1 MLTLRNPAFSR
12 RRAAVATAWRGVGEA
27 LTNWRRR
34 VAASGAAELIIMAG
48 LGGYH
53 NTNGDRLSTRP
64 CDRNPI
70 VGAYHRSVHGA
81 ARFAEFD
88 GTPQIHFAG
97 KFVHSVIDW
106 WLKTPCALC
115 GQYHGAELSAA
126 RSYRGE
132 THPVI

>member
-64 CDRNPI
+64 CDRNPNDRGRI
-70 VGAYHRSVHGA
+70 
-81 ARFAEFD
+81 
-88 GTPQIHFAG
+88 PQSTERPALPNLTGHL
-97 KFVHSVIDW
+97 KFISQENSC
-106 WLKTPCALC
+106 T
-115 GQYHGAELSAA
+115 
-126 RSYRGE
+126 R
-132 THPVI
+132 